1 MTRLKVTQPKTHL
14 IDHFDFALLFLKGM
28 IGSRVIFDGVK
39 NQTNEMKVRKDAYE
53 LIDIVDKAVQRE

>member
-1 MTRLKVTQPKTHL
+1 
-14 IDHFDFALLFLKGM
+14 M

-53 LIDIVDKAVQRE
+53 LIDIVEKAVQRE